1 MRISD
6 WSSDVCS
13 SDLLALG
20 QEDRTLPTMKIS
32 AVLLLI
38 VMVLLVQ
45 QPDIGQTVLFAAV
58 WLAQAVLA
66 GLSIQAVIGLGALGI
81 TALGTAY
88 LLIPHVTSRI
98 DQIGRA
104 HVRPPVTNAHLG
116 YHILFETKK
125 K

>member
-45 QPDIGQTVLFAAV
+45 QPDIGQTVLFAAI

-66 GLSIQAVIGLGALGI
+66 GLSIQAGIGLGALGI
-81 TALGTAY
+81 PDLGTAY
-88 LLIPHVTSRI
+88 LLLSHDTSP
-98 DQIGRA
+98 IGRA
-104 HVRPPVTNAHLG
+104 NG
-116 YHILFETKK
+116 
-125 K
+125 